1 MLSRR
6 VGLAVYGARV
16 STAPAELARFL
27 EAQDER
33 ATYAQALSELRAG
46 HKSSHWM
53 WFVFPQISGLGHSAM
68 SRRYAI
74 ASLREAE
81 EYLHHPILGPRLIEC
96 TKVVLELKD
105 LTAEQIFG
113 AIDAIKLRSCITLFA
128 QADPSN
134 ALFTQALERY
144 FEGTM
149 DAATLRRL
157 AELEQEADR

>member
-1 MLSRR
+1 
-6 VGLAVYGARV
+6 VYGATV

-33 ATYAQALSELRAG
+33 ATYAQALSELHAG

-81 EYLHHPILGPRLIEC
+81 EYLRHPILGARLIEC
-96 TKVVLELKD
+96 TGVLLELNG
-105 LTAEQIFG
+105 LSAEQILG
-113 AIDAIKLRSCITLFA
+113 EIDAIKLCSSMTLFA
-128 QADPSN
+128 RADPGN
-134 ALFTQALERY
+134 ALLTQALERY
-144 FEGTM
+144 FAGTM

-157 AELEQEADR
+157 AELEQECDR

>member
-1 MLSRR
+1 M
-6 VGLAVYGARV
+6 ATV

-33 ATYAQALSELRAG
+33 ATYEQALSELQAG
-46 HKSSHWM
+46 RKSSHWM
-53 WFVFPQISGLGHSAM
+53 WFVFPQISGLGYSAM

-74 ASLREAE
+74 SSLHEAQA
-81 EYLHHPILGPRLIEC
+81 YLRHPILGPRLLEC
-96 TKVVLELKD
+96 TNVLLG
-105 LTAEQIFG
+105 LHGLSVEQILG
-113 AIDAIKLRSCITLFA
+113 AIDALKLRSCMTLFA
-128 QADPSN
+128 RADPSN
-134 ALFTQALERY
+134 VLFKQALERY

>member
-1 MLSRR
+1 M
-6 VGLAVYGARV
+6 YGARV

-33 ATYAQALSELRAG
+33 ATYAQALFELRAG

-68 SRRYAI
+68 SQRYAI
-74 ASLREAE
+74 ASLHEAE
-81 EYLHHPILGPRLIEC
+81 EYLRHPILGARLIEC
-96 TKVVLELKD
+96 TRVLLELKD
-105 LTAEQIFG
+105 FTAEQILG
-113 AIDAIKLRSCITLFA
+113 AIDAMKLCSSMTLFA

-134 ALFTQALERY
+134 VLFTQAIERY

-149 DAATLRRL
+149 DTATLRRL

>member
-1 MLSRR
+1 MY
-6 VGLAVYGARV
+6 VAPVA
-16 STAPAELARFL
+16 TAPAELARFL
-27 EAQDER
+27 EAQDGR
-33 ATYAQALSELRAG
+33 ATYAQALSELQAG

-81 EYLHHPILGPRLIEC
+81 EYLRHPILGPRLIEC
-96 TKVVLELKD
+96 TNVLLELNG
-105 LTAEQIFG
+105 LSAEQILG
-113 AIDAIKLRSCITLFA
+113 AIDAIKLCSSMTLFA
-128 QADPSN
+128 RADPGN

-144 FEGTM
+144 FAGTM

>member
-1 MLSRR
+1 M
-6 VGLAVYGARV
+6 YGARV

-33 ATYAQALSELRAG
+33 TTYARALSELRAG

-53 WFVFPQISGLGHSAM
+53 WFVFPQISGLGHSSM

-81 EYLHHPILGPRLIEC
+81 NYLRHPILGPRLIEC
-96 TKVVLELKD
+96 ARVLLELKD
-105 LTAEQIFG
+105 VTAEQILG
-113 AIDAIKLRSCITLFA
+113 AIDAIKLHSCMTLFA

-134 ALFTQALERY
+134 ALFTQTLERY
-144 FEGTM
+144 FEGAM
-149 DAATLRRL
+149 DVATLRRL
-157 AELEQEADR
+157 AELEQDADR